1 ARRRAGGMSQW
12 LASFDVLVVFL
23 IGLVRIALRRR
34 IRARQVGLPSWIA
47 PEVHVL
53 ERRIPSSPSIH
64 TVITHRA
71 RSISFYFFTKSARRC
86 AKLKVIRQESA
97 VLAGGTLHEGD
108 MLEID

>member
-1 ARRRAGGMSQW
+1 MSQW

-71 RSISFYFFTKSARRC
+71 RSISFYFFTKSARRY

>member
-1 ARRRAGGMSQW
+1 MSQW

-71 RSISFYFFTKSARRC
+71 RSIRARSISFYFFTKSARRC